1 MWPASGFENRKGE
14 IWMVRLPVTPD
25 REKSVGLEIRDFR
38 AEQML
43 DFAMQFDWASV
54 LHDIYPGRKM
64 SLDI

>member
-1 MWPASGFENRKGE
+1 
-14 IWMVRLPVTPD
+14 MVRLPVTPD
-25 REKSVGLEIRDFR
+25 REKSVGLEICDFR